1 MNKFTTLMVAAG
13 LVIVPLTGLAG
24 ERIMR
29 PIRLKA
35 RTVRSLLAALALV
48 AGMTAQAPHSRA
60 EVEDITTILEFF
72 NTASDGGTLV
82 GVGPGTSA
90 LRRQGAL
97 LNMLELAGALV
108 DASFIDDACVQL
120 LDAQNRTDGLSPP
133 SDFVAGPAAPELAE
147 LIDDFRL
154 HLVCNIELVAPGE
167 GITIVGPGGTTVTV
181 EPDSVPYEALI
192 GIEPALPTKIVAPLG
207 NLEIVGAVELTLEPT
222 AFNSSVAPPTAP
234 LEISIP
240 APSGIPAGTQILVAQ
255 QILSDSLDGNEPG
268 LKEQFVAI
276 ETAEIVNGNL
286 VTQPHI
292 FAGIFGGGLFAFLIP
307 SGTTGFA
314 TGTVSDASGARP
326 GVVVSNNTNTLVSIT
341 SAAGQYTLPITGG
354 FFSVTGFDPFR
365 GSSGTSA
372 SVIISDGETVMLD
385 IFLTP
390 LAAPPIVRDGIRNGG
405 FERGDVTS
413 WAVLGAGGAIQQL
426 GPTSTGVVIT
436 PTEGNWMADINTGAG
451 AVGGVGSSLRQLF
464 RVPAGVQN
472 LRLDFNFVS
481 EEFPEFVGSIFN
493 DNFRAVITTPNGQS
507 TFAQVSVNVSG
518 GFALIGDCFFPGGDF
533 TCGQTGWR
541 QASVD
546 LSAFAGTNQMI
557 QVDLLF
563 SANDAGDNIF
573 DTHVLVDNIRFS
585 TLWVDAKILQ
595 GPTIAA
601 NANAAR
607 VQNEVRQAT
616 EILSQAG
623 MNVRIRNTQTVNV
636 ADALVDTDITWT
648 TGPACADGRVN
659 GLLTAEETTVLGLAR
674 SAPNTDLNVYYVRS
688 GTGLAGV
695 GGIALGPDDFCVN
708 VNILTNSGTFQMDI
722 GLGGNVLAHE
732 IGHIVIS
739 PQSAGNVLEHSAP
752 AGNFLRGT
760 ALPALGVVTRQQS
773 ANINRAGAPL
783 LRP

>member
-48 AGMTAQAPHSRA
+48 AGMTAQAPHSSA

-72 NTASDGGTLV
+72 DTSVDGGTLF
-82 GVGPGTSA
+82 GVGPGRSA
-90 LRRQGAL
+90 LGRQGAL
-97 LNMLELAGALV
+97 LNMLESAGALV
-108 DASFIDDACVQL
+108 DADLIDDACVQL
-120 LDAQNRTDGLSPP
+120 LDAQNRTDGLFPP
-133 SDFVAGPAAPELAE
+133 PDFVAGSAAPELAE
-147 LIDDFRL
+147 LIDDYRFSL
-154 HLVCNIELVAPGE
+154 TCDLVLVAPGE
-167 GITIVGPGGTTVTV
+167 GTTIEGLGGTTVTV
-181 EPDSVPYEALI
+181 EPDSIPYEALI
-192 GIEPALPTKIVAPLG
+192 GIEPALPSKLVGPLG
-207 NLEIVGAVELTLEPT
+207 DLEIVGAVELTLQPT
-222 AFNSSVAPPTAP
+222 AFNASVAPPTAP

-240 APSGIPAGTQILVAQ
+240 APIGMPPGTQFLVAQ
-255 QILSDSLDGNEPG
+255 QILSDSLDDNDPG

-276 ETAEIVNGNL
+276 ETAEIVDGNL

-292 FAGIFGGGLFAFLIP
+292 FGGIFAGGLFAFLIP
-307 SGTTGFA
+307 SGTIGFA

-326 GVVVSNNTNTLVSIT
+326 GTVVSNNTNTLVSIT
-341 SAAGQYTLPITGG
+341 TAAGQYTLPINGG
-354 FFSVTGFDPFR
+354 FFNVTGFDPFR
-365 GSSGTSA
+365 GSSGSSA
-372 SVIISDGETVMLD
+372 GVIISDGETVMLD

-426 GPTSTGVVIT
+426 GPTSTGIVIT
-436 PTEGNWMADINTGAG
+436 PTEGNWMADISTGAG
-451 AVGGVGSSLRQLF
+451 SVGDVGSSLRQLF
-464 RVPAGVQN
+464 RVPAGVQT

-481 EEFPEFVGSIFN
+481 EEFPEFVGSIFDDSFN
-493 DNFRAVITTPNGQS
+493 AVITTPNGQS
-507 TFAQVSVNVSG
+507 TIAQVSVNNSG
-518 GFALIGDCFFPGGDF
+518 GFALIGDCFFPGGDS

-563 SANDAGDNIF
+563 SSNDAGDNIF

-607 VQNEVRQAT
+607 VTNEVRQVN

-623 MNVRIRNTQTVNV
+623 INVRIRNTQTVNV
-636 ADALVDTDITWT
+636 TNALVDTDITWT
-648 TGPACADGRVN
+648 TGPNCADGRVN
-659 GLLTAEETTVLGLAR
+659 GILTAEETSVLGLVR
-674 SAPNTDLNVYYVRS
+674 STTNTDLNVYYVRS

-695 GGIALGPDDFCVN
+695 GGFALGPDDFCVA
-708 VNILTNSGTFQMDI
+708 VNILNSSGTFQMDI
-722 GLGGNVLAHE
+722 GMGGNVLAHE
-732 IGHIVIS
+732 VGHIVIS
-739 PQSAGNVLEHSAP
+739 PQTAGNVLEHNAP
-752 AGNFLRGT
+752 AGNFLST
-760 ALPALGVVTRQQS
+760 TPALGVVTRQQS

-783 LRP
+783 LLP